1 VAILGVDFNDEQAV
15 VDHRYFLRR
24 VSLISCRSAD
34 QAAAV
39 GALLRQGAVLHHAD
53 LVFAYPGGISP
64 NNGATRRERILGVN
78 CALFFWKKAGDQYEP
93 GTDWEPEVRRRSPH
107 LVSVITEL
115 GPKYIAAFSA
125 LLKRAREEG
134 WQVWHLPF
142 SPEDDRFARHF
153 FGALVDKYWPYSP
166 NPRRMLLL
174 MRHCERILPTRF
186 HSLVMAL
193 ITQTPVLPF
202 CYAEK
207 SQHVFNSLGVPEVR
221 KITSADLLGGA
232 GVLLEVWNHPV
243 TVPLERLEEAAKKVQ
258 ATLELALAR
267 VRHE

>member
-1 VAILGVDFNDEQAV
+1 
-15 VDHRYFLRR
+15 
-24 VSLISCRSAD
+24 
-34 QAAAV
+34 
-39 GALLRQGAVLHHAD
+39 
-53 LVFAYPGGISP
+53 
-64 NNGATRRERILGVN
+64 
-78 CALFFWKKAGDQYEP
+78 
-93 GTDWEPEVRRRSPH
+93 
-107 LVSVITEL
+107 
-115 GPKYIAAFSA
+115 
-125 LLKRAREEG
+125 
-134 WQVWHLPF
+134 
-142 SPEDDRFARHF
+142 
-153 FGALVDKYWPYSP
+153 
-166 NPRRMLLL
+166 
-174 MRHCERILPTRF
+174 
-186 HSLVMAL
+186 MAL